1 MQANGRRV
9 VVLEKG
15 CRARRLPL
23 TFNFV
28 PSSATSS
35 PLGFKHDL
43 DRVKVSMFVSRARG
57 NDEGSC
63 LRTLVAET
71 AAPPIGVDALGVAA
85 PAAFRFFGFV
95 EAEVAP
101 GAGSL
106 AMFW

>member
-1 MQANGRRV
+1 
-9 VVLEKG
+9 VLEKG
-15 CRARRLPL
+15 CRARHLPL

-35 PLGFKHDL
+35 PLEFKQDF
-43 DRVKVSMFVSRARG
+43 DRVKVSIFVSRARG

-63 LRTLVAET
+63 LRMLVAET
-71 AAPPIGVDALGVAA
+71 AAPPTGVDALGVAA

-106 AMFW
+106 ARFW